1 MLTAMRATETVMG
14 VLARPRNVFIIIAL
28 WCAAHFIT
36 RLLLSPVLSLDE
48 AEQMLFAQEL
58 SLGYRFRHPPLITWL
73 MHLWQSVFGLSGA
86 ALFAFKYVVMFLGF
100 AALYQAGRVILKDE
114 VLAALAT
121 FAFSLTYTVGYYP
134 HIDLMHTV
142 LLMSL
147 LSAGLWNA
155 AMLAE
160 RGAPRDYLWFGA
172 ITAFGILAKY
182 VYAVFPAAVIA
193 ALLFTPAM
201 RGRLWSW
208 WSVAALGVCLLLLAP
223 YGYWAVTF
231 EYSLTDLAEGVTK
244 AQATGFAA
252 FLEGTLALMLALG
265 EFTLPFLIIFALLFW
280 HAFNARHFAR
290 EELHYGEVRLLDR
303 DWTHFLWVLIVAAAL
318 MMWLPVIAGGATAF
332 KARWMHQVLV
342 ALPILLFLFVKRS
355 GGVAAFARP
364 AWIYTLAV
372 MAVAVVA
379 IAARFVAY
387 ASQENGCKNCW
398 EYQPF
403 AWYAAELE
411 KAGFTQGTI
420 VVDSLG
426 EGMYLGGNL
435 RQRFSESRVL
445 IPGYPVSVFPDVR
458 ENSRDCLIAW
468 LVRGEKNPMPSP
480 SLIAWLE
487 QAMGVQLTGGEKMGG
502 IDARIGRSDFTL
514 RYVHIPGGAGQCH

>member
-1 MLTAMRATETVMG
+1 MRMPDSQSVMQA
-14 VLARPRNVFIIIAL
+14 LARPRNVLIIIAL
-28 WCAAHFIT
+28 WCLAHFIT

-73 MHLWQSVFGLSGA
+73 MHLWQGVFGLSGA

-134 HIDLMHTV
+134 HVDLMHTV

-160 RGAPRDYLWFGA
+160 RGAPKDYLWFGA

-182 VYAVFPAAVIA
+182 VYAVFPAAIIA
-193 ALLFTPAM
+193 ALLLTPTM
-201 RGRLWSW
+201 RGRLRSW
-208 WSVAALGVCLLLLAP
+208 WSLAALGVCLLLLAP
-223 YGYWAVTF
+223 YGYWAATF

-252 FLEGTLALMLALG
+252 FFEGTLALGIALF
-265 EFTLPFLIIFALLFW
+265 EFTLPFLVIFALLFW
-280 HAFNARHFAR
+280 RVFNARHFAR

-303 DWTHFLWVLIVAAAL
+303 DWTHFLWVLIVAAGV
-318 MMWLPVIAGGATAF
+318 MMWVPVLAGGATSF

-355 GGVAAFARP
+355 GGVAAFAR
-364 AWIYTLAV
+364 AASIYVLAV
-372 MAVAVVA
+372 FAVAVAA
-379 IAARFVAY
+379 IAARFIAY
-387 ASQENGCKNCW
+387 SSQENACKNCW

-403 AWYAAELE
+403 AYYADELSRT
-411 KAGFTQGTI
+411 GFTQGTI
-420 VVDSLG
+420 IVDSLG

-435 RQRFSESRVL
+435 RQRFPDSRVL
-445 IPGYPVSVFPDVR
+445 IPGYPVSVFPASR
-458 ENSRDCLIAW
+458 EGSRDCLIAW
-468 LVRGEKNPMPSP
+468 LVRGDKNPMPSP

-487 QAMGVQLTGGEKMGG
+487 QAMDVHLTGAEKMGG

-514 RYVHIPGGAGQCH
+514 RYVHVAGGAGHCR